1 VEYITISAQND
12 FELSNEASFVTW
24 LKRCV
29 KLLQMKMGEI
39 HISLMSDEGLLQ
51 VNKKYL
57 NHGDYT
63 DVITFDYSTQNTIH
77 CDIAVSTDRVSEN
90 AHNEGVSME
99 NELARVMIHGVLHCV
114 GFNDKTEDDKR
125 IMRRKENDLIK
136 LFHVEQKSTPSDV

>member
-1 VEYITISAQND
+1 MEYITISAQND

-125 IMRRKENDLIK
+125 IMRSKENELLK
-136 LFHVEQKSTPSDV
+136 LFHVEQKSSPSDV

>member
-125 IMRRKENDLIK
+125 IMRSKENELLK
-136 LFHVEQKSTPSDV
+136 LFHVEQKSSPSDV